1 MEHEPLTEDEKGLV
15 ACAIRYG
22 GFPPKPLYLADCHRL
37 MERGWFERRLV
48 EGEITFWLSAEGELA
63 LELGVP
69 LSDAKASS
77 N

>member
-1 MEHEPLTEDEKGLV
+1 MEHEPLTENEQGLV
-15 ACAIRYG
+15 ACAIRHP
-22 GFPPKPLYLADCHRL
+22 GFPPKPEYLADCERL
-37 MERGWFERRLV
+37 VERGWLERKLIGGYV
-48 EGEITFWLSAEGELA
+48 TFWLSAEGELA